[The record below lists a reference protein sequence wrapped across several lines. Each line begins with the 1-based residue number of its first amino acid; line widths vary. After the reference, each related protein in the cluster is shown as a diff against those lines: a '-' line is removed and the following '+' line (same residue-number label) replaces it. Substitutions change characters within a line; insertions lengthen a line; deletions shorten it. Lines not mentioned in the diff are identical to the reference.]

1 MLLIE
6 DDYVNQGDIQKVFHR
21 KNSDFGPL
29 SSWLH
34 FVTVFLDPPCPLVT
48 TKIMKNLKKKIE
60 PKLAEKTLGMCLTK
74 HIRMPKSHKKATEKH
89 N

>member
-6 DDYVNQGDIQKVFHR
+6 DDYVNQGDIQKVFHL

-34 FVTVFLDPPCPLVT
+34 FVTVFLDPPYPLVT
-48 TKIMKNLKKKIE
+48 TKIMKNLKKID
-60 PKLAEKTLGMCLTK
+60 PKLAEKTLGICLNK
-74 HIRMPKSHKKATEKH
+74 HIRKPKSHKKATEKQ